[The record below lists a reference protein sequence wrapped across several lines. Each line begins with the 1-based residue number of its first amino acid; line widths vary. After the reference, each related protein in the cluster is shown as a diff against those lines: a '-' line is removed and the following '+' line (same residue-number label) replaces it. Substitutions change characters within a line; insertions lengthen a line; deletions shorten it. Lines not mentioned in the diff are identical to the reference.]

1 MSLCLL
7 LEVATSLYQTVVSV
21 RASLCHGAGVS
32 RPTEVSANFQGEKG
46 RTRQGNTDSTVLWS
60 FRAVTSKSTNLP
72 LISVAGMCR
81 GLIWSNMCPFSCHE
95 SKVGQSLTMIVWRHW
110 EIVGTFA
117 CALLV
122 AASPCQAQEV
132 PAPVRV
138 HKVVQRQITLEREFI
153 GTATPR
159 RRSTIGSAIDGRV
172 MQMFV
177 REGDMVQTKDP
188 LVRLRTG
195 TLEIELAR
203 VKAQLDLKVQV
214 LTEMLNG
221 SRPEEIEKAKAQVEG
236 AQGNFEYAEA
246 RLRRARQTY
255 DNGAVVTLDEV
266 EKSLSQSIAAK
277 NILQAARADYQMALK
292 GPRKERIAQARSQV
306 LVQNKV
312 IQQIED
318 RIALHTLKAPFD
330 GYIVKRH
337 NEVGGWA
344 SAGKPVVEMVEL
356 HPMEVEVLVSE
367 KFVTHVRPTAK
378 AIVRFDALPD
388 REFVGEVVRIVPQA
402 DLRSRTFPVKVQ
414 LENPT
419 QANQPLI
426 KAGMFARVTLNSRPE
441 NEVLM
446 IPKDSLVLNGNRR
459 IVFVVVPATGQDNT
473 TTVKAVPV
481 TLGNSDGLSIE
492 VRGDI
497 TAGQEVVI
505 KGNERLRPQQAVRI
519 IP

>member
-1 MSLCLL
+1 
-7 LEVATSLYQTVVSV
+7 
-21 RASLCHGAGVS
+21 
-32 RPTEVSANFQGEKG
+32 
-46 RTRQGNTDSTVLWS
+46 
-60 FRAVTSKSTNLP
+60 
-72 LISVAGMCR
+72 
-81 GLIWSNMCPFSCHE
+81 MCPFSCHE
-95 SKVGQSLTMIVWRHW
+95 SNVSRLSPVIVWHRSA
-110 EIVGTFA
+110 IICTLA

-122 AASPCQAQEV
+122 SASFCQAQEV

-138 HKVVQRQITLEREFI
+138 HQIMQRRITLEREFI

-177 REGDMVQTKDP
+177 REGDAVQAKDP

-203 VKAQLDLKVQV
+203 AKAQLDLRAHE
-214 LTEMLNG
+214 LAEMLNG
-221 SRPEEIEKAKAQVEG
+221 SRPEEIEKTKAHVEG
-236 AQGNFEYAEA
+236 ARAIFEYAEA

-255 DNGAVVTLDEV
+255 DNGAVVTLDQV
-266 EKSLSQSIAAK
+266 EEALSQAIATK

-292 GPRKERIAQARSQV
+292 GPRKERIAQAQSQV
-306 LVQNKV
+306 IVQNKV
-312 IQQIED
+312 VQQIED
-318 RIALHTLKAPFD
+318 RIKLHTLKAPFD

-356 HPMEVEVLVSE
+356 NPMEVEVLVSE
-367 KFVTHVRPTAK
+367 KFVTHVRPTAE

-388 REFVGEVVRIVPQA
+388 REFVGEVVRVVPQA
-402 DLRSRTFPVKVQ
+402 NLRSRTFPVKVQ
-414 LENPT
+414 LVNPT
-419 QANQPLI
+419 RANQPLI
-426 KAGMFARVTLNSRPE
+426 KAGMFARVTLTSHLV
-441 NEVLM
+441 NEALMVL
-446 IPKDSLVLNGNRR
+446 KDSLVLNGNRR
-459 IVFVVVPATGQDNT
+459 TVFVIVPASQQDNT

-481 TLGNSDGLSIE
+481 TLGNSDGLWIE

-497 TAGQEVVI
+497 TAGQRVVI
-505 KGNERLRPQQAVRI
+505 KGNERLRHQQAVRV

>member
-1 MSLCLL
+1 M
-7 LEVATSLYQTVVSV
+7 Y
-21 RASLCHGAGVS
+21 
-32 RPTEVSANFQGEKG
+32 
-46 RTRQGNTDSTVLWS
+46 
-60 FRAVTSKSTNLP
+60 
-72 LISVAGMCR
+72 R
-81 GLIWSNMCPFSCHE
+81 GLVWSNMFPFSCHE
-95 SKVGQSLTMIVWRHW
+95 SKVGQLLPMIVWHRW
-110 EIVGTFA
+110 GIICTFA

-122 AASPCQAQEV
+122 SASLCQAREV
-132 PAPVRV
+132 PVPVRV
-138 HKVVQRQITLEREFI
+138 QKIMQRKITLEREFI

-177 REGDMVQTKDP
+177 REGDAVQTKDP

-203 VKAQLDLKVQV
+203 AKAQLDLRAHE
-214 LTEMLNG
+214 LAEMLNG
-221 SRPEEIEKAKAQVEG
+221 SRPEEIEKAKAHVEG
-236 AQGNFEYAEA
+236 AQANFEYAEA
-246 RLRRARQTY
+246 HLRRARQTY
-255 DNGAVVTLDEV
+255 DNGAVVTLDAV
-266 EKSLSQSIAAK
+266 EKALSRSIAAK
-277 NILQAARADYQMALK
+277 NILQAARADYQMALE
-292 GPRKERIAQARSQV
+292 GPRKERIAQAQSQV
-306 LVQNKV
+306 IVQNKV
-312 IQQIED
+312 IQKIED
-318 RIALHTLKAPFD
+318 RIELHTLKAPFD

-356 HPMEVEVLVSE
+356 NPMEVEVLVSE
-367 KFVTHVRPTAK
+367 NFVSHVLPTAK

-388 REFVGEVVRIVPQA
+388 REFVGEVVRVVPQA

-419 QANQPLI
+419 RANQPLI
-426 KAGMFARVTLNSRPE
+426 KAGMFARVTLNSHSK
-441 NEVLM
+441 NEALM
-446 IPKDSLVLNGNRR
+446 IPKDGLVLNGNRR
-459 IVFVVVPATGQDNT
+459 IVFVVVPASRQDNT

-481 TLGNSDGLSIE
+481 TLGNSDGLWIE
-492 VRGDI
+492 IRGDI